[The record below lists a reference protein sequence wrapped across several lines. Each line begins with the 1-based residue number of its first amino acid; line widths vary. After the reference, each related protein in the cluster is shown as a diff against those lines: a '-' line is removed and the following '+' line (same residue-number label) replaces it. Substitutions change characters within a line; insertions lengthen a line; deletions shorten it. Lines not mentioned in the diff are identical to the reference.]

1 MRLSILP
8 FTLHPLPFDRMILPI
23 YPYGS
28 PILREETIPV
38 EQDSPA
44 LQNLLDDMVET
55 MHAASGIGLAAPQI
69 GRRERLFMVDLSA
82 MAEDLMEELGEV
94 PVWARAPMAFI
105 NPEIVEEGE
114 DLCDYEEGCL
124 SIPDIR
130 EMVERPD
137 RIRVRFLDR
146 DFVAREIVAGGI
158 LARVIQHELDHLH
171 GVLFIDHISQL
182 RKKLLKRR
190 LRSIARGEGDADYLL
205 APPDA
210 EPQSV

>member
-1 MRLSILP
+1 
-8 FTLHPLPFDRMILPI
+8 MILPI

-38 EQDSPA
+38 EADSPA
-44 LQNLLDDMVET
+44 LQQLIDDMVET

-69 GRRERLFMVDLSA
+69 GRRERLFVVDLSA
-82 MAEDLMEELGEV
+82 MAEDLMEELGEI
-94 PVWARAPMAFI
+94 PPWARAPMAFI
-105 NPEIVEEGE
+105 NPEIVEEDE
-114 DLCDYEEGCL
+114 DVCEYEEGCL

-130 EMVERPD
+130 EMVARPD
-137 RIRVRFLDR
+137 RVRVRFLDR
-146 DFVAREIVAGGI
+146 DFNEHEIVAGGI

-182 RKKLLKRR
+182 RRKLLKRR
-190 LRSIARGEGDADYLL
+190 LNTIARGEGDADYLL

-210 EPQSV
+210 EPQSA

>member
-1 MRLSILP
+1 
-8 FTLHPLPFDRMILPI
+8 MILPI

-38 EQDSPA
+38 EHDSPA
-44 LQNLLDDMVET
+44 LQHLLDDMVET

-69 GRRERLFMVDLSA
+69 GRRERLFVVDLSA

-94 PVWARAPMAFI
+94 PPWARTPMAFI
-105 NPEIVEEGE
+105 NPEIVDEDE
-114 DLCDYEEGCL
+114 DLCEYEEGCL

-130 EMVERPD
+130 EMVARPD
-137 RIRVRFLDR
+137 RVRVRFLDR
-146 DFVAREIVAGGI
+146 TFEAHDIVATGI
-158 LARVIQHELDHLH
+158 LARVVQHELDHLH

-182 RKKLLKRR
+182 RRKLLNRR

-205 APPDA
+205 ASPDA
-210 EPQSV
+210 EPQSA